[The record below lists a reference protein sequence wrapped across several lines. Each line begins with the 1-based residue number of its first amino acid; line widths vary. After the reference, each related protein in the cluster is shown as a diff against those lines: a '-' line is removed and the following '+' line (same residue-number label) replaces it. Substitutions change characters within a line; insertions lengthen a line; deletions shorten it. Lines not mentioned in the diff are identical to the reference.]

1 MSEQM
6 QEVIGMAI
14 GRAYE
19 AGANYERS
27 KALII
32 IDAMLRDAQRRLGE
46 LKRGEVGYIRAV
58 HEIKTEIKV
67 FTELK
72 GRISEQAR

>member
-6 QEVIGMAI
+6 QEVIATAI
-14 GRAYE
+14 SRAYE
-19 AGANYERS
+19 SGAHHERS

-32 IDAMLRDAQRRLGE
+32 IDAMLHDAERRWKALDITAS
-46 LKRGEVGYIRAV
+46 GYKEAAK
-58 HEIKTEIKV
+58 EIKTEIRI
-67 FTELK
+67 FEELK

>member
-14 GRAYE
+14 ARAYD

-27 KALII
+27 KALIV
-32 IDAMLRDAQRRLGE
+32 IDAMLRDAERRWKALDIAAS
-46 LKRGEVGYIRAV
+46 GYKEAAK
-58 HEIKTEIKV
+58 EIKTEIRIIE
-67 FTELK
+67 ELK